1 MEAFH
6 TNTRNHS
13 WLARGRGAKPWDHTR
28 PTYPKLP
35 PQCVCHAPETTNI
48 LWKIKHS
55 QKNTNRHTRY
65 SLTRKDDLKHTQKKK
80 AATSAAKVKLNVTAT
95 LLTYLFGEKRTLG
108 TLPKQEIHEKTT
120 QIHKSSHIGRKGKKT
135 NARAELLLLV
145 HGKQIRLH
153 VIARPTHVTLGNNIR
168 SQFATE
174 QWTSVQ

>member
-35 PQCVCHAPETTNI
+35 LQSVRHAPETTNT
-48 LWKIKHS
+48 LWKLNTLE
-55 QKNTNRHTRY
+55 KNTNRHTRY
-65 SLTRKDDLKHTQKKK
+65 SLTRKDNSKYTLS

-108 TLPKQEIHEKTT
+108 TLPKQEIQETT
-120 QIHKSSHIGRKGKKT
+120 TRIHISSHISCK
-135 NARAELLLLV
+135 
-145 HGKQIRLH
+145 
-153 VIARPTHVTLGNNIR
+153 PTHGQSVYYSYLETTQNTRNSKAYTCY
-168 SQFATE
+168 SQ
-174 QWTSVQ
+174 Q